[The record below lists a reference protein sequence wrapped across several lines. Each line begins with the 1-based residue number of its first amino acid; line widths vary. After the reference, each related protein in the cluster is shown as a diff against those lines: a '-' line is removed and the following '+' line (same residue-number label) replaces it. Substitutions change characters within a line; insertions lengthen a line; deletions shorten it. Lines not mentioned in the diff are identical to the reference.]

1 MSEARSFINPQ
12 AQSYESLKADT
23 PMNANQ
29 RAKFDVLNA
38 HVVNT
43 VVFPGEL
50 IIVGDPSTPSCT
62 AHEAFL
68 MGKAL
73 GIHLDIELN
82 GGGFDG
88 FLLENFEL
96 LQSLLARASIGA
108 GTASD
113 AWSKHLEAIKKTLEG
128 IEQLHRDYLLKG
140 TLKARD
146 EFYSK
151 RTALFL
157 KLEAQLDSTA
167 AYGAGLRNRGKIKR
181 ALDISTK
188 RFLHGGEI
196 KGYAEKISGV
206 AKAANWVKKGT
217 YLGMALDV
225 ASTELSI
232 RNACVL
238 GREEECRKAEYVE
251 RSSLVASLGLG
262 GMGGYVGGLL
272 GPIACVAVG
281 IPTGGTATFACAVL
295 GGAAGGIAGGE
306 FGEVLGERVGE
317 VLYEAVR

>member
-1 MSEARSFINPQ
+1 MSEARSFINSH

-23 PMNANQ
+23 AMNANQ

-38 HVVNT
+38 HILNT

-113 AWSKHLEAIKKTLEG
+113 AWSKYLEAIKKTLEE
-128 IEQLHRDYLLKG
+128 IEQLHRDYLHQG

-157 KLEAQLDSTA
+157 KLEGQLDSMA
-167 AYGAGLRNRGKIKR
+167 AYGAGLRNRGKIKH

-188 RFLHGGEI
+188 RFIHGGEI

-206 AKAANWVKKGT
+206 AKAANWAKKGT

-238 GREEECRKAEYVE
+238 GREDECRKAKYVE
-251 RSSLVASLGLG
+251 RSSLVAGLMGGSL
-262 GMGGYVGGLL
+262 GGYVGGLA
-272 GPIACVAVG
+272 GPAVCLAVG
-281 IPTGGTATFACAVL
+281 IPTAGMGAITCAVIV
-295 GGAAGGIAGGE
+295 GAAGGVLGGGLGTMGGE
-306 FGEVLGERVGE
+306 SFGE
-317 VLYEAVR
+317 VLYETVR

>member
-1 MSEARSFINPQ
+1 MSEARSYINPH

-38 HVVNT
+38 HIVNS

-50 IIVGDPSTPSCT
+50 VIVGDPSTPSCT
-62 AHEAFL
+62 SHEAFL
-68 MGKAL
+68 MGKAA

-96 LQSLLARASIGA
+96 LQSLLTRASIGA

-113 AWSKHLEAIKKTLEG
+113 AWSKHLEAIKKTLGE
-128 IEQLHRDYLLKG
+128 IEQLYRDYLHQG

-157 KLEAQLDSTA
+157 KLEAQLDSLA
-167 AYGAGLRNRGKIKR
+167 AYGAGLHNRGKIKH

-196 KGYAEKISGV
+196 RGYAEKISGV
-206 AKAANWVKKGT
+206 ARAAKWVKRGG

-238 GREEECRKAEYVE
+238 GREEACRKVKYVE
-251 RSSLVASLGLG
+251 RSSLVGGLGLG
-262 GMGGYVGGLL
+262 GIGGHVGGVL
-272 GPIACVAVG
+272 GPMACVAIG
-281 IPTGGTATFACAVL
+281 IPTGERQLSHAWYW
-295 GGAAGGIAGGE
+295 GGYW
-306 FGEVLGERVGE
+306 R
-317 VLYEAVR
+317 YCWR

>member
-23 PMNANQ
+23 PMSANQ

-38 HVVNT
+38 HNVGT

-82 GGGFDG
+82 GGGIDG

-113 AWSKHLEAIKKTLEG
+113 AWSKHLEAIKKTLEE
-128 IEQLHRDYLLKG
+128 IEQLHRNYLHQG
-140 TLKARD
+140 SLKARD

-157 KLEAQLDSTA
+157 RLEAQLDSMA
-167 AYGAGLRNRGKIKR
+167 AYGAGLRKRGKIKH

-188 RFLHGGEI
+188 RFLHSGEI

-238 GREEECRKAEYVE
+238 GREDECRKAKYVE
-251 RSSLVASLGLG
+251 RSSLVAGLMGSSL
-262 GMGGYVGGLL
+262 GGYVGGLA
-272 GPIACVAVG
+272 GPAVCLAVG
-281 IPTGGTATFACAVL
+281 IPTAGAGAITCAVIV
-295 GGAAGGIAGGE
+295 GAAGGVLGGGLGTMGGE
-306 FGEVLGERVGE
+306 SFGE
-317 VLYEAVR
+317 VLYETVR

>member
-113 AWSKHLEAIKKTLEG
+113 AWSKHLEAIKKTLEE

-146 EFYSK
+146 EFYAK

-157 KLEAQLDSTA
+157 KLEVQLDSMA
-167 AYGAGLRNRGKIKR
+167 AYGVGLRNGGKIKH

-238 GREEECRKAEYVE
+238 GRKEECRKAEYVE

-262 GMGGYVGGLL
+262 GMGGHVGGLL

-306 FGEVLGERVGE
+306 FGEVLGESVGE
-317 VLYEAVR
+317 ILYEAVR

>member
-1 MSEARSFINPQ
+1 
-12 AQSYESLKADT
+12 
-23 PMNANQ
+23 
-29 RAKFDVLNA
+29 
-38 HVVNT
+38 
-43 VVFPGEL
+43 
-50 IIVGDPSTPSCT
+50 
-62 AHEAFL
+62 

-146 EFYSK
+146 EFYAK

-157 KLEAQLDSTA
+157 KLEVQLDSMA
-167 AYGAGLRNRGKIKR
+167 AYGVGLRNGGKIKH

-262 GMGGYVGGLL
+262 GMGGHVGGLL

>member
-113 AWSKHLEAIKKTLEG
+113 AWSKHLEAIKKTLEE

-146 EFYSK
+146 EFYAK

-157 KLEAQLDSTA
+157 KLEVQLDSMA
-167 AYGAGLRNRGKIKR
+167 AYGVGLRNGGKIKH

-262 GMGGYVGGLL
+262 GMGGHVGGLL

-306 FGEVLGERVGE
+306 FGEVLGESVGE
-317 VLYEAVR
+317 ILYEAVR

>member
-1 MSEARSFINPQ
+1 
-12 AQSYESLKADT
+12 
-23 PMNANQ
+23 
-29 RAKFDVLNA
+29 
-38 HVVNT
+38 
-43 VVFPGEL
+43 
-50 IIVGDPSTPSCT
+50 
-62 AHEAFL
+62 

-82 GGGFDG
+82 GGGLDG
-88 FLLENFEL
+88 FLVENFEL
-96 LQSLLARASIGA
+96 LQSLLARGSIGA

-113 AWSKHLEAIKKTLEG
+113 AWSKHLEAIKKTLEE
-128 IEQLHRDYLLKG
+128 IERLHRNYLHQG

-157 KLEAQLDSTA
+157 TLEAQLDSMA
-167 AYGAGLRNRGKIKR
+167 AYGAGLRNRGKIKH

-188 RFLHGGEI
+188 RYLHGGEI

-206 AKAANWVKKGT
+206 AKAANWVKKGA
-217 YLGMALDV
+217 YLGMALEV

-238 GREEECRKAEYVE
+238 GRENECKKAKYVE
-251 RSSLVASLGLG
+251 RSSLVAGLGLG
-262 GMGGYVGGLL
+262 GIGGKVGGVL
-272 GPIACVAVG
+272 GPIACVALGV
-281 IPTGGTATFACAVL
+281 PSGGTATLACAVL

-306 FGEVLGERVGE
+306 FGEMLGERVGE
-317 VLYEAVR
+317 ILYEAVR

>member
-1 MSEARSFINPQ
+1 MSEARSFINPH

-113 AWSKHLEAIKKTLEG
+113 AWSKHLEAIKKTLEE

-157 KLEAQLDSTA
+157 KLEAQLDSMAT
-167 AYGAGLRNRGKIKR
+167 YGVGLRNGGKKIGR
-181 ALDISTK
+181 A
-188 RFLHGGEI
+188 H
-196 KGYAEKISGV
+196 V
-206 AKAANWVKKGT
+206 
-217 YLGMALDV
+217 
-225 ASTELSI
+225 
-232 RNACVL
+232 
-238 GREEECRKAEYVE
+238 
-251 RSSLVASLGLG
+251 
-262 GMGGYVGGLL
+262 
-272 GPIACVAVG
+272 
-281 IPTGGTATFACAVL
+281 
-295 GGAAGGIAGGE
+295 
-306 FGEVLGERVGE
+306 
-317 VLYEAVR
+317 

>member
-1 MSEARSFINPQ
+1 MSEAPSYINPK
-12 AQSYESLKADT
+12 AQSYESLRDDT
-23 PMNANQ
+23 PMNGNQ

-38 HVVNT
+38 HIVNT

-82 GGGFDG
+82 GGGLDG
-88 FLLENFEL
+88 FLVENFEL
-96 LQSLLARASIGA
+96 LQSLLARGSIGA
-108 GTASD
+108 GTVSD
-113 AWSKHLEAIKKTLEG
+113 AWSKHLEAIKKTLEE
-128 IEQLHRDYLLKG
+128 IERLHRNYLHQG

-157 KLEAQLDSTA
+157 TLEAQLDSMA
-167 AYGAGLRNRGKIKR
+167 AYGAGLRNRGKIKH

-188 RFLHGGEI
+188 RYLHGGEI

-206 AKAANWVKKGT
+206 AKAANWVKKGA
-217 YLGMALDV
+217 YLGMALEV

-238 GREEECRKAEYVE
+238 GREDECKKAMYVE
-251 RSSLVASLGLG
+251 RSSLVAGLGLG
-262 GMGGYVGGLL
+262 GIGGKVGGVL
-272 GPIACVAVG
+272 GPIVCVALGV
-281 IPTGGTATFACAVL
+281 PTGGTATFACAVL

-306 FGEVLGERVGE
+306 FGEMLGERVGE
-317 VLYEAVR
+317 ILYEAVR

>member
-1 MSEARSFINPQ
+1 MTQARSYINPQ
-12 AQSYESLKADT
+12 AQSYGALKADT

-38 HVVNT
+38 HIANT

-82 GGGFDG
+82 GGGIDG

-96 LQSLLARASIGA
+96 LQSLLARVSIGA

-113 AWSKHLEAIKKTLEG
+113 AWSKHLEAIRKTLGE
-128 IEQLHRDYLLKG
+128 IEQLHRDYLHQG

-146 EFYSK
+146 EFYVK
-151 RTALFL
+151 RTTVFL
-157 KLEAQLDSTA
+157 KLEAQLESMA
-167 AYGAGLRNRGKIKR
+167 AYGAGLRNRGKIKH
-181 ALDISTK
+181 ALNISTK
-188 RFLHGGEI
+188 RFVRSAEI

-206 AKAANWVKKGT
+206 AKAASWVKKGT
-217 YLGMALDV
+217 YLGVALDV

-238 GREEECRKAEYVE
+238 GREEDCRKAKYVD
-251 RSSLVASLGLG
+251 RSSLVAGLGLG
-262 GMGGYVGGLL
+262 GIGGHVGGVL
-272 GPIACVAVG
+272 GPIACVALG
-281 IPTGGTATFACAVL
+281 IPTGGAATFTCVVL
-295 GGAAGGIAGGE
+295 GGAAGGIVGGE
-306 FGEVLGERVGE
+306 FGDMLGESVGE
-317 VLYEAVR
+317 ILYEAVR